1 MTGTIDSL
9 ASPTARR
16 VAGPTLLL
24 AALAAGP
31 GAWAIQLVVDYGL
44 ASHAC
49 FPGAVPL
56 RQSPPGGWTGE
67 AAVLL
72 ALNLACLALA
82 AAGAAVSL
90 RALRRAGPR
99 PEGAEPRRTRFL
111 AYCGLLSGVGFSLA
125 VLFDTVVVLA
135 VPGCWRIA
143 G

>member
-9 ASPTARR
+9 ASPTVRR
-16 VAGPTLLL
+16 SAGLALPL

-31 GAWAIQLVVDYGL
+31 GAWAAQLVIDYGL

-67 AAVLL
+67 PAVLL
-72 ALNLACLALA
+72 ALNLACLALSVA
-82 AAGAAVSL
+82 AAAISFGTL
-90 RALRRAGPR
+90 RTVGRRAD
-99 PEGAEPRRTRFL
+99 GAEPRRTRFL
-111 AYCGLLSGVGFSLA
+111 ASCGLLSGAGFSLA

-135 VPGCWRIA
+135 VPACWRI
-143 G
+143 GG